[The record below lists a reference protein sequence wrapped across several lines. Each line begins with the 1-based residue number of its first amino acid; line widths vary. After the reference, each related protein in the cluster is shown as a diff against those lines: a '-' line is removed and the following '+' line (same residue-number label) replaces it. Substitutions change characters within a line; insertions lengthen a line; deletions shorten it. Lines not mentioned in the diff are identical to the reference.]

1 MSFFEALF
9 FLYLLFPVIN
19 ENQFLIS
26 YAMKGNISLEKIEEL
41 QTELGK
47 FLNSDEI
54 DFEFYE
60 KSKKNHSEFYIR
72 NSLGRLVFFKFDNEL
87 LSVSKELENFSCTSV
102 NEDQF
107 SRVKYNSDYKPVEKI
122 VWENKNTVADS
133 KIVSKENWE
142 YSGEYIFSNKED
154 FKNKKNY
161 EIRYN
166 KDFLPI
172 YVVEYCYIQNSEST
186 EEMPL
191 PEIKTLMK
199 KNFFSYDNQNR
210 LLFDEE
216 IFYDE
221 KKEGK
226 EIYRKKNVYNYTGKS
241 ENADFEFYE
250 NGNLRFSIK
259 YSNDDDFVE
268 TVYFP
273 DGKFMETKFVNGEKI
288 N

>member
-9 FLYLLFPVIN
+9 FLYLLFPVVN

-26 YAMKGNISLEKIEEL
+26 RAMKGNISFEKTEEL
-41 QTELGK
+41 KTELK
-47 FLNSDEI
+47 EFLNSDEI

-60 KSKKNHSEFYIR
+60 EPKKNHSEFYLK
-72 NSLGRLVFFKFDNEL
+72 NSLGKLVFFKFDKEL

-102 NEDQF
+102 NEEQF

-133 KIVSKENWE
+133 KIILKENWK
-142 YSGEYIFSNKED
+142 YSGKYIFSNKED

-166 KDFLPI
+166 KDFLPL
-172 YVVEYCYIQNSEST
+172 YVVEYCYIQNPEST
-186 EEMPL
+186 EENPL
-191 PEIKTLMK
+191 PEIKTLVK
-199 KNFFSYDNQNR
+199 KNLFSYDKQNR
-210 LLFDEE
+210 ILSDEE
-216 IFYDE
+216 ISYDE

-226 EIYRKKNVYNYTGKS
+226 EIYRKKNIYSYTDKS

-250 NGNLRFSIK
+250 NGNLRFSIN
-259 YSNDDDFVE
+259 YENDDDFVE

-273 DGKFMETKFVNGEKI
+273 DGKFMETKFVNGEKV

>member
-1 MSFFEALF
+1 MSFFETLF
-9 FLYLLFPVIN
+9 FLYLLFPVVN

-26 YAMKGNISLEKIEEL
+26 YAMKGNISLEKTEEL
-41 QTELGK
+41 KTELKK

-54 DFEFYE
+54 DFDFDEE
-60 KSKKNHSEFYIR
+60 PKKNHSEFYIR
-72 NSLGRLVFFKFDNEL
+72 NSLGKLVFFKFDKEL
-87 LSVSKELENFSCTSV
+87 LSVSKELENFFCTSV
-102 NEDQF
+102 NEEQF
-107 SRVKYNSDYKPVEKI
+107 SRIRYNSDYKPVEKI

-133 KIVSKENWE
+133 KIISKENWK
-142 YSGEYIFSNKED
+142 YSGKYIFSNKED
-154 FKNKKNY
+154 FKNKKSY

-166 KDFLPI
+166 KDFLPL
-172 YVVEYCYIQNSEST
+172 YVMEYCYIQNLEST
-186 EEMPL
+186 EEIPL
-191 PEIKTLMK
+191 PEIKTLVK
-199 KNFFSYDNQNR
+199 KNLFSYDKQNR
-210 LLFDEE
+210 ILSDEE

-226 EIYRKKNVYNYTGKS
+226 EIYRKKNVYNYTDKS

>member
-26 YAMKGNISLEKIEEL
+26 RAMKGNISFEKTEEL
-41 QTELGK
+41 KTELK
-47 FLNSDEI
+47 EFLNSDET
-54 DFEFYE
+54 DFELYE
-60 KSKKNHSEFYIR
+60 DSEKNHSGFYLK
-72 NSLGRLVFFKFDNEL
+72 NSLGKLVLFKFDKEL

-133 KIVSKENWE
+133 KIILKENWK
-142 YSGEYIFSNKED
+142 YSGKYIFSNKED
-154 FKNKKNY
+154 FKNKRNY

-166 KDFLPI
+166 KDFLPLHI
-172 YVVEYCYIQNSEST
+172 VEYCYIPNPEST
-186 EEMPL
+186 EENSL

-199 KNFFSYDNQNR
+199 KSFFSYDKQNR
-210 LLFDEE
+210 ILSDEE
-216 IFYDE
+216 ISYDE

-226 EIYRKKNVYNYTGKS
+226 KIYRKKNIYSYTDKS

-250 NGNLRFSIK
+250 NGTLRFSIK
-259 YSNDDDFVE
+259 YVSDDDFVE

-273 DGKFMETKFVNGEKI
+273 DGKCMEKKFINGEKI

>member
-26 YAMKGNISLEKIEEL
+26 RAMKGNISLEKTEEL
-41 QTELGK
+41 KNELK
-47 FLNSDEI
+47 EFLNSDET
-54 DFEFYE
+54 DFELYE
-60 KSKKNHSEFYIR
+60 EPKKNHSEFYLKD
-72 NSLGRLVFFKFDNEL
+72 SLGKLVLFKFDKEL

-107 SRVKYNSDYKPVEKI
+107 SRVKYNSDYKPAERI

-133 KIVSKENWE
+133 KIILKENWK
-142 YSGEYIFSNKED
+142 YSGKYIFSNKED
-154 FKNKKNY
+154 FKSKRNY

-166 KDFLPI
+166 KDFLPL
-172 YVVEYCYIQNSEST
+172 YVVEYCYIPNPEST
-186 EEMPL
+186 EENFL
-191 PEIKTLMK
+191 PEIKMLEK
-199 KNFFSYDNQNR
+199 KSFFSYDKQNR
-210 LLFDEE
+210 LLSDEE
-216 IFYDE
+216 ISYDE

-226 EIYRKKNVYNYTGKS
+226 EIYRKKNVYSYTDKS

-250 NGNLRFSIK
+250 NGTLRFSIK
-259 YSNDDDFVE
+259 YENDDDFVE

-273 DGKFMETKFVNGEKI
+273 DGKFMEKKFINGEKI

>member
-26 YAMKGNISLEKIEEL
+26 RSMKGNISFEKTEEL
-41 QTELGK
+41 KTELK
-47 FLNSDEI
+47 EFLNSDEI
-54 DFEFYE
+54 DFGFYE

-133 KIVSKENWE
+133 KIILKENWK
-142 YSGEYIFSNKED
+142 YSGKYIFSNKED
-154 FKNKKNY
+154 FKNKKSY

-166 KDFLPI
+166 KDFLPL
-172 YVVEYCYIQNSEST
+172 YVVEYYYIPNSEST
-186 EEMPL
+186 EENPL
-191 PEIKTLMK
+191 PEIKTLVK
-199 KNFFSYDNQNR
+199 KNFFSYDKQNR
-210 LLFDEE
+210 ILSDEE
-216 IFYDE
+216 ISYDE

-226 EIYRKKNVYNYTGKS
+226 EIYRKKNVYTYTDKS

-250 NGNLRFSIK
+250 NGNLRFSIN
-259 YSNDDDFVE
+259 YENDDDFVE

-273 DGKFMETKFVNGEKI
+273 DGKFMETKFVNGEKV